1 MAKKNYLV
9 DLSKIDFDN
18 PIAEVDEIRDFNPQ
32 RHEMEQLSA
41 IVHEDV
47 ERKECVGYLDVTD
60 HEFWVRGHMPDLP
73 LMPGVMMLEAAAQMC
88 SYMVQKNDLLNSAL
102 VGFGGV
108 EKVRFRE
115 PVFPGQRLILIAKL
129 TKIRPKWMI
138 MCDFQGVVGEKIV
151 LEGTLKGIPLPIDQ
165 LSGPSHAT
173 TQAAVVDPTNMTAN

>member
-60 HEFWVRGHMPDLP
+60 HEFWVRGHMPELP
-73 LMPGVMMLEAAAQMC
+73 LMPGVMMLEA
-88 SYMVQKNDLLNSAL
+88 L
-102 VGFGGV
+102 
-108 EKVRFRE
+108 
-115 PVFPGQRLILIAKL
+115 
-129 TKIRPKWMI
+129 
-138 MCDFQGVVGEKIV
+138 
-151 LEGTLKGIPLPIDQ
+151 
-165 LSGPSHAT
+165 H
-173 TQAAVVDPTNMTAN
+173 QAAVWLVRAEDDFKTPLVLLRETRSVKFGDFLAPGETLQVRNSSHEEASVAQEHVVL